1 MRAYRDILSI
11 PGALRFSA
19 AGLLARSGGA
29 MMGLGIVLMVS
40 ALYGSY
46 GLAGALAA
54 SNAVAWAGGTA
65 VLSNLVDR
73 YGQRRVMYPATV
85 VSASMLAVVVVL
97 AVLQLPAWTLFAPV
111 ILSGASAGA
120 PGALVRARWNH
131 VVTNPHQLH
140 AAFSLESTL
149 DEITFVVGP
158 VAATALST
166 GVHPAAGLAAP
177 VVLALVGAHLFYSQR
192 STEPPVPPRQVVGQ
206 MHVSRRFVLLMPG
219 VASVVAVNVLI
230 GALFGAIDLSV
241 VAATTAWGVRPA
253 AGTVLAVF
261 SFASGVAGF
270 AYGARTWH
278 SPVPQR
284 FVIGVLAMFL
294 STVGLLFA
302 ASALMLAGVGIL
314 IGATIAPTLING
326 NTLVGRLVP
335 RERLTEGLA
344 WMGTGLGIGVAIGS
358 SIAGPLID
366 AHGYAMGYAVVASFG
381 CVAALIAMGSKAGLL
396 RADAQAAEGTSPVDD
411 RDTVFD

>member
-1 MRAYRDILSI
+1 MRAYRDILTI

-29 MMGLGIVLMVS
+29 MMGLGLVLMVS

-85 VSASMLAVVVVL
+85 VSASVLALVVAL
-97 AVLQLPAWTLFAPV
+97 AVLQVPAWALFPPV
-111 ILSGASAGA
+111 ILSGATAGA

-131 VVTNPHQLH
+131 VTSNPQQLH
-140 AAFSLESTL
+140 TAFSLESTL

-158 VAATALST
+158 VVATALSI

-177 VVLALVGAHLFYSQR
+177 VVLALVGAKLFYSQR
-192 STEPPVPPRQVVGQ
+192 ATEPPVPQRPREGGGE
-206 MHVSRRFVLLMPG
+206 VSRRFILLTPG
-219 VASVVAVNVLI
+219 LASVVAVNLLI
-230 GALFGAIDLSV
+230 GCVFGAIDLSV
-241 VAATTAWGVRPA
+241 VASTTEWGVRA
-253 AGTVLAVF
+253 SAGTVLAVF

-270 AYGARTWH
+270 VYGARTWH
-278 SPVPQR
+278 SPVRQR
-284 FVIGVLAMFL
+284 FLIGVVAMFL
-294 STVGLLFA
+294 STLGLLLA
-302 ASALMLAGVGIL
+302 GSPLVLAGVGIL

-335 RERLTEGLA
+335 RERLTEGLS

-358 SIAGPLID
+358 SIAGPVID
-366 AHGYAMGYAVVASFG
+366 ARGYAAGFAVVVVLG
-381 CVAALIAMGSKAGLL
+381 GGAALIAMVGRAGLG
-396 RADAQAAEGTSPVDD
+396 RADAAAQVSTTDD
-411 RDTVFD
+411 RDEIFD